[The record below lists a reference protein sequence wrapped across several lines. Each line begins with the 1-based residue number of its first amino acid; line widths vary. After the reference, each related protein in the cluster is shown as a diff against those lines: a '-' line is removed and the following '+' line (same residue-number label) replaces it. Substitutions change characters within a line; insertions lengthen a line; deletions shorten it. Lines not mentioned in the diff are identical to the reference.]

1 MKRILL
7 SLCLLATACSSGLT
21 IDKDA
26 VRQAVRT
33 QMASYPESHLAD
45 LYKSFFQDRFGP
57 GHIIKDRGSARDY
70 IVSEQERSDTLLLP
84 YFVACGW
91 EHNYVRVSLAAVRD
105 GLVTIDGLTDAL
117 VQSAEPVNNEDLEA
131 WKVEWEE
138 ILDVI
143 CAECHDLPG
152 LDSEKQL
159 IDSLLASGQYAFH
172 HSSAYEKSYHP
183 HYRVIK
189 KDLADSIMA
198 AHNL

>member
-7 SLCLLATACSSGLT
+7 SLCLLATACSSGLK

-57 GHIIKDRGSARDY
+57 GHIIKDRESARDY

-84 YFVACGW
+84 YFVACSW

-105 GLVTIDGLTDAL
+105 GLVTIDGLTDSL

-143 CAECHDLPG
+143 CAECPD
-152 LDSEKQL
+152 
-159 IDSLLASGQYAFH
+159 FH